1 MLQVFWYDIDFDEDP
16 YQPQKRFDGNF
27 ERRSDSEPAKA
38 QRTRGERPQRGVR
51 SEYDAREP
59 RQKFGGDLRSRSRS
73 GSSEDYPRPARATPE
88 ASWRPA
94 VRSRRNGEDE
104 DDYYYEDEEEE
115 FNRVRGGSDCSSSS
129 DGGGKKRSRQMST
142 GEARK
147 SEVALRLAELEEEA
161 KELEEKTL
169 ACEEKLAV
177 VNVNQAL
184 WGRRLQAS
192 GSDGDG
198 GTCGNRDGSAGQT
211 RGRGIHMLLQR
222 SQTRRLCG
230 QILFWS
236 RVFLFHLFLIFSSFF
251 PLFFHLS
258 RSIRKL

>member
-59 RQKFGGDLRSRSRS
+59 RQKFGGDLRSSRS
-73 GSSEDYPRPARATPE
+73 GSSEVYPRPARATPE

-104 DDYYYEDEEEE
+104 DDYYYEEEKKL
-115 FNRVRGGSDCSSSS
+115 NRVRDGSSSSSSS
-129 DGGGKKRSRQMST
+129 DGSGKKRSRKMST
-142 GEARK
+142 DEARK
-147 SEVALRLAELEEEA
+147 NEVALRLAELEEDA
-161 KELEEKTL
+161 KDLEEKTL

-192 GSDGDG
+192 GGEMVVHVAIVMVVRARQKEERNIACCLG
-198 GTCGNRDGSAGQT
+198 
-211 RGRGIHMLLQR
+211 
-222 SQTRRLCG
+222 
-230 QILFWS
+230 
-236 RVFLFHLFLIFSSFF
+236 
-251 PLFFHLS
+251 
-258 RSIRKL
+258 

>member
-1 MLQVFWYDIDFDEDP
+1 MLEVFWYDIDFDEDP

-38 QRTRGERPQRGVR
+38 QGTRGERPQRGVR

-59 RQKFGGDLRSRSRS
+59 RQKFGGDLRSSRS
-73 GSSEDYPRPARATPE
+73 GSSEVYPRPARATPE

-104 DDYYYEDEEEE
+104 DDYYYEEEKKL
-115 FNRVRGGSDCSSSS
+115 NRVRDGSSSSSSS
-129 DGGGKKRSRQMST
+129 DGSGKKRSRKMST
-142 GEARK
+142 DEARK
-147 SEVALRLAELEEEA
+147 NEVALRLAELEEDA
-161 KELEEKTL
+161 KDLEEKTL

-192 GSDGDG
+192 GGEMVVHVAIVMVVRARQKEERNIACCLG
-198 GTCGNRDGSAGQT
+198 
-211 RGRGIHMLLQR
+211 
-222 SQTRRLCG
+222 
-230 QILFWS
+230 
-236 RVFLFHLFLIFSSFF
+236 
-251 PLFFHLS
+251 
-258 RSIRKL
+258 